1 MHSGRPPFYI
11 GPSVAAGANGEP
23 TENINVQTELIVLA
37 GAFSGGF
44 VTGQAGFGTGLTA
57 LGFWLLLA
65 SGLLLTLTSLR

>member
-1 MHSGRPPFYI
+1 MHSGRPPFCI

-23 TENINVQTELIVLA
+23 TENTRVQTELIVLA

-44 VTGQAGFGTGLTA
+44 VTGLAGFGTGLTA

-65 SGLLLTLTSLR
+65 SGLVLTLTSLR